1 MSSTPSTNELVA
13 LGAPITLRD
22 GSHVRIR
29 QGHHTDRELLLR
41 GFERLSPE
49 SRYRRFLAPMKELT
63 EATVRYLTEID
74 HHDHE
79 AMIALDEQTGEGIGV
94 ARYVRDPDHPDV
106 AEVAVTVID
115 DWQGRGLG
123 TLLLEVISARAR
135 QEGITRFT
143 ALMLAA
149 NKEMMDLL
157 QGARPGA
164 NRRSRAWHG
173 GDRSAHPFGRAG
185 AGAEE
190 GDPHRGATRRRGPAR
205 APPPTTPQRRRRLT
219 EASSGPAVSTASQAQ
234 CLLGA
239 GEPGIEPLIE
249 RLGCRRSR
257 CKAAVVRS

>member
-13 LGAPITLRD
+13 IGAPITLRD

-29 QGHHTDRELLLR
+29 QGHHTDRELLRR
-41 GFERLSPE
+41 GFERLSAE

-63 EATVRYLTEID
+63 ESTVRYLTEID

-135 QEGITRFT
+135 GGHHPLHCADAGRQQG
-143 ALMLAA
+143 
-149 NKEMMDLL
+149 DDGSPS
-157 QGARPGA
+157 GARPGA
-164 NRRSRAWHG
+164 DRRSRAWHR
-173 GDRSAHPFGRAG
+173 GDRSTNPCDRTGARA
-185 AGAEE
+185 ET
-190 GDPHRGATRRRGPAR
+190 GDPHRGATRRRDPAHP
-205 APPPTTPQRRRRLT
+205 PPPTTTHRRGRLI
-219 EASSGPAVSTASQAQ
+219 EAPSRPAEWPASQAQ
-234 CLLGA
+234 CLLSA

-249 RLGCRRSR
+249 RLSGRRSR